1 MEKILKQLLEGQQQL
16 FTEVKQINTRLDG
29 VEVALK
35 ENIDITMG
43 LKHWTEEINAQV
55 HGLGHTM
62 TKLEGKVNQLDEKV
76 NKIDDKVSQLDEK
89 VNRID
94 DRLERMEEQQ
104 DIIKADVMF
113 LARKAIEQDEAMYRL
128 RKTR

>member
-1 MEKILKQLLEGQQQL
+1 MEEILKQLLEGQQQL
-16 FTEVKQINTRLDG
+16 FAEVKQINTRLDG
-29 VEVALK
+29 VEIALK
-35 ENIDITMG
+35 ENIDVTMG
-43 LKHWTEEINAQV
+43 LKHWTEELNAQV

-62 TKLEGKVNQLDEKV
+62 TKLEGKV
-76 NKIDDKVSQLDEK
+76 SQLDEK
-89 VNRID
+89 VNNLDEKVNKID